1 MQGYQQ
7 GQGQWPGGYDKGVS
21 LIKQSGRATENTP
34 EWYRGKETDSPKMSM
49 VTHALE
55 SLQDM
60 RGGQSR
66 KRPARDSRGDS
77 RAKDAKWT
85 RFDSGGPPDSTGQ
98 GQDNSWRC
106 TKCNSKNIEGRNY
119 CILCYSS
126 REVGDLPCEGHHLP
140 SEGHRLLSKG
150 HRLPSNM
157 SKGHRLPSRGHDL
170 PSKGR
175 GKVREDKAS
184 TLYVF
189 DLLPTTTT
197 PELFK
202 YFSQWGGM
210 IDVYVKIRDDGISSG
225 KGLVQYRRREDAQA
239 ALAAGPHFIQKKQI
253 IVTDKKKAD
262 PRKSLTNMVALQ
274 KYKLYVTNIPADVTQ
289 DELFKYF
296 SQWGNMFS
304 CELAGKLGRGN
315 KFGFV
320 SFTNEEDALKCL
332 NFPSHSIQDRIL
344 YIHVSDKSKSMLKT
358 ANTNPLVGRA
368 HVYPQEIPSASA
380 SLEPSQKI
388 SLFVSNIPT
397 GMTSDELLE
406 HFSKWGKVDSC
417 TISYRSKNNGFVS
430 FIKDE
435 DALKCL
441 DAPHILQDRR
451 LFVRLLDATK
461 QSSQKIKLFVSNIP
475 TGVTS
480 SELTE
485 HFSKWGKI
493 HSCTISRQNKNN
505 GYVSFDKDAD
515 GLKCLDV
522 PHILKTQ
529 KLFVCLL
536 DKNTPLEE
544 AAKDPTNM
552 SAVQEKNKKH
562 RLFVTNV
569 PVGTNLG
576 EVYNYF
582 VKWGDLDY
590 YVLKPTGANKLM
602 AILTYVNEEDAL
614 RCLDAVH
621 TLNGSQ
627 LSVRCS
633 VSKGV
638 QKPLRASDSHKSDVT
653 RDAPARPAR
662 SPKDA
667 SARSPLDTPARPA
680 RSPQNAPGRP
690 ARSPQDASARPA
702 RSPLDAP
709 ARPARSPQ
717 DAPARPARSPQDAP
731 AIPARSAQDAPV
743 RPARSARP
751 SSPGQSSEAF
761 QSWRKQRYHETVQTR
776 RLPETVKSQRL
787 HEVSHPQDAIEPQ
800 RLPEDAESRRMSE
813 DFPSRRMPECVQQ
826 QRLPEDAKSRRMP
839 ENVQSRRIP
848 EDTHPQK
855 LPKVYQPRLLPEDV
869 KPRRQSSPEPFVP
882 GLSPADSVSGTP
894 PYIPLGTE
902 YDCNVPGCFYKGT
915 SLQFERHWIERH
927 EAKVLYLIC
936 SFCDVGCMDAD
947 DLCEHLDFFHGVE
960 DKIEKSNFL
969 QKAKRQERDNIHY
982 VMPGNVTKERCMS
995 AAEPSQHEPTRL
1007 KPPPT
1012 LKEDARDIH
1021 KFTECT
1027 FTGTMD
1033 ESLNIQNKKHV
1044 SELTHLRC
1052 PICPKTF
1059 KKKAALQFHVKHVH
1073 PNIEMYTEKEPEDLE
1088 ANFEESQN
1096 LSLESSQHETEE
1108 QVARSRTHIQTI
1120 SGMGSRSIH
1129 DGNRSTKKK
1138 RTASSSPP
1146 LQSGQNVPRP
1156 NLVPSL
1162 PTQQSVHRFD
1172 PPPMATHVPL
1182 PSQQHIQSQPT
1193 IVSAPPLMDRHPV
1206 PPPTDIPTQQ
1216 AVPLLGVVT
1225 PFYPSTASV
1234 PNPVPPPPRP
1244 SVLTPQLAV
1253 ASPLHLPAYPQP
1265 SASGIAKTFTQKTVA
1280 AASRPVLD
1288 TQSHIVPPVSYSQAP
1303 FQPQESAQSQQAPI
1317 MAPPQPQVGATV
1329 TSSVVPQ
1336 TYPQAV
1342 TPPQLPLTGQVISQS
1357 LQHGSAPQPVQPQMS
1372 QPEVLMKQPPIDSQS
1387 VTMPSADP
1395 CSTPPLNPLD
1405 LISVYKGSKETQKK
1419 STKDVQKRSSKQEK
1433 TSNEPQNGFHMMER
1447 LEDANIELR
1456 RRLKEDVGEEE
1467 EDDKKHEEPKETLKE
1482 FSDNSGQSRKDLQ
1495 QRTDPHGRTSEDIQ
1509 QRTDKDSRAR
1519 DKFQRRTDYGVDTDP
1534 KEMLKEFSDEESNV
1548 NLEVK
1553 GTLSQA
1559 HEDMK
1564 ARAQTIAQK
1573 VVGDY
1578 RNEQVAGKTTN
1589 IYTKAATVSPASNQ
1603 GHSKE
1608 GKIKPGLVDNKVLGQ
1623 LLMKSIGM
1631 VKYQSKRANV
1641 DADLIRKGISW
1652 AKNEIIDMLKQDEKM
1667 TLTETDEGSREAGFQ
1682 QRTDN
1687 REWSR
1692 KEFQQRTDNCPRSR
1706 NKLQQRTDNSG
1717 QAGEDLRQR
1726 ADNHSQEGED
1736 IQQRADNL
1744 GRASE
1749 HLQQRANNHP
1759 CLRNKFQLRTNN
1771 RGWSSEDLQ
1780 QRTDYRS
1787 HTGEDLQQR
1796 TDYRS
1801 HTGEDLQQRA
1811 DNHGHTGEDLQ
1822 QWADHRA
1829 RTREDVQRRTDKH
1842 ARSSN
1847 KFHQRT
1853 DNRGGSREE
1862 FQNRRDWN
1870 VEKEEHVEVYMD
1882 EYGNEDEE
1890 YVLAYVDEDGVH
1902 VMDDGFV
1909 MGEGGPVKKRE
1920 QMGEE
1925 TNDMYHGMDQ
1935 GSRSNRI
1942 REESRSHGQRGYGGG
1957 ETTSGHRI
1965 LDERDMQIYERCQE
1979 EYIEDDRFSEEEY
1992 LEYRED
1998 DRISSSSS
2006 IHSMRRN
2013 EDRRS
2018 QRFEE
2023 QMPRESVLDER
2034 RQFSPPLSRYR
2045 EGREDEYEVF
2055 EEVDSNQVSNEHFNE
2070 GHGPLIEED
2079 EGYVHNERVNYGMY
2093 NEYKEDFDRVRTWS
2107 AQQDST
2113 WRGVGYDR
2121 DRRFSKRK

>member
-21 LIKQSGRATENTP
+21 MIKQSGRASENTP
-34 EWYRGKETDSPKMSM
+34 ERYREKETDSPKMSM

-55 SLQDM
+55 SLRDM
-60 RGGQSR
+60 RGGESR
-66 KRPARDSRGDS
+66 KRPARDILGDS
-77 RAKDAKWT
+77 RAKDAKWS
-85 RFDSGGPPDSTGQ
+85 RFDSGGPPDSMGQ
-98 GQDNSWRC
+98 SQDDSWRC

-126 REVGDLPCEGHHLP
+126 RDVGDLSSEGHRLPSKGHHLP
-140 SEGHRLLSKG
+140 SEGHRLPPQG
-150 HRLPSNM
+150 HRLPS
-157 SKGHRLPSRGHDL
+157 KGHDL

-189 DLLPTTTT
+189 DLLLTTTT
-197 PELFK
+197 PDLFK

-225 KGLVQYRRREDAQA
+225 KGLVQYMRREDAQA
-239 ALAAGPHFIQKKQI
+239 ALAACPHFIQKKQI

-332 NFPSHSIQDRIL
+332 KFPSHSIQDRIL

-358 ANTNPLVGRA
+358 ENTNPLVGRA

-441 DAPHILQDRR
+441 DAPHVLQDRR
-451 LFVRLLDATK
+451 LFVRLLDTSK

-475 TGVTS
+475 TGATS

-544 AAKDPTNM
+544 AAKDTTNI

-602 AILTYVNEEDAL
+602 AVLTYVNEEDAL

-638 QKPLRASDSHKSDVT
+638 QKPLRASDAHKSDVT

-662 SPKDA
+662 SA
-667 SARSPLDTPARPA
+667 QNAPARPA
-680 RSPQNAPGRP
+680 RSPQNAP
-690 ARSPQDASARPA
+690 
-702 RSPLDAP
+702 

-717 DAPARPARSPQDAP
+717 DALVRPARSPQDAFVRP
-731 AIPARSAQDAPV
+731 ARSPQDALVRPARSPQDALARPARSAQDAPA

-751 SSPGQSSEAF
+751 ASPRQSTEAF

-776 RLPETVKSQRL
+776 ILPETVKSQRL
-787 HEVSHPQDAIEPQ
+787 VSHPQDAMEPQ

-813 DFPSRRMPECVQQ
+813 DFLSRGMPEGVQP

-848 EDTHPQK
+848 EDIHPQK
-855 LPKVYQPRLLPEDV
+855 LPEVYQPRLLPEDV
-869 KPRRQSSPEPFVP
+869 QPRRQSSPEHFVP
-882 GLSPADSVSGTP
+882 GLTPADSVSGTP
-894 PYIPLGTE
+894 PNIPLGTE
-902 YDCNVPGCFYKGT
+902 YDCNVSGCFYKGT
-915 SLQFERHWIERH
+915 SLQFERHWTERH
-927 EAKVLYLIC
+927 EAKVVDLIC
-936 SFCDVGCMDAD
+936 PFCSMGCVDAD
-947 DLCEHLDFFHGVE
+947 DFCEHLDFFHGVE
-960 DKIEKSNFL
+960 DKIEKSKFL
-969 QKAKRQERDNIHY
+969 QKAKQEERDNIHY
-982 VMPGNVTKERCMS
+982 VMPGSVTKESCMRV
-995 AAEPSQHEPTRL
+995 AEPVQHEPTRL
-1007 KPPPT
+1007 KAPPP
-1012 LKEDARDIH
+1012 LKEDARDAH

-1033 ESLNIQNKKHV
+1033 ASLNLQNKNHV

-1059 KKKAALQFHVKHVH
+1059 KKKAALQFHMKHVH

-1096 LSLESSQHETEE
+1096 CSLESSQHETEE
-1108 QVARSRTHIQTI
+1108 EVTRSQTHIQTI

-1129 DGNRSTKKK
+1129 DGNRSTKEK
-1138 RTASSSPP
+1138 RTSSPP
-1146 LQSGQNVPRP
+1146 LQSFQNVSRP

-1162 PTQQSVHRFD
+1162 PTQQPVPRLD
-1172 PPPMATHVPL
+1172 PPPLATHVPL
-1182 PSQQHIQSQPT
+1182 PPLQLIQSQQT

-1244 SVLTPQLAV
+1244 SVSTPQLAV
-1253 ASPLHLPAYPQP
+1253 ASPLHLLAYPQP
-1265 SASGIAKTFTQKTVA
+1265 SDTGIANTFTQKTVA
-1280 AASRPVLD
+1280 AASRPVVG
-1288 TQSHIVPPVSYSQAP
+1288 TQSHIVPPISFSQAP
-1303 FQPQESAQSQQAPI
+1303 FQPEVSAQSQQAPI
-1317 MAPPQPQVGATV
+1317 MAPQQSQVGDTV
-1329 TSSVVPQ
+1329 TPSVVPQ

-1372 QPEVLMKQPPIDSQS
+1372 QPEVLMKQPPVDSQS

-1405 LISVYKGSKETQKK
+1405 LINVYKGSKETQKR
-1419 STKDVQKRSSKQEK
+1419 STKDVQKRLSKQEK

-1447 LEDANIELR
+1447 LEDANIKLR
-1456 RRLKEDVGEEE
+1456 RRLKADVGEEE
-1467 EDDKKHEEPKETLKE
+1467 EDDKEHEGPKETLEE

-1495 QRTDPHGRTSEDIQ
+1495 QRTDPHGQTSDDIQ

-1534 KEMLKEFSDEESNV
+1534 KEMLKESSDEESNV

-1559 HEDMK
+1559 HGDMR
-1564 ARAQTIAQK
+1564 ARARTIAKK

-1589 IYTKAATVSPASNQ
+1589 IHTKAATVSPARNQ

-1706 NKLQQRTDNSG
+1706 NKFQQRTDNSG
-1717 QAGEDLRQR
+1717 QAGEDLQQR
-1726 ADNHSQEGED
+1726 ADNHSHEGED
-1736 IQQRADNL
+1736 LQQRAD
-1744 GRASE
+1744 
-1749 HLQQRANNHP
+1749 NHP
-1759 CLRNKFQLRTNN
+1759 CLRNRFQLRTDN
-1771 RGWSSEDLQ
+1771 RGCSSK
-1780 QRTDYRS
+1780 
-1787 HTGEDLQQR
+1787 DLQQR

-1811 DNHGHTGEDLQ
+1811 DYRSRTGEDLQQRADNHGQAGEDLQ
-1822 QWADHRA
+1822 QWADHRG
-1829 RTREDVQRRTDKH
+1829 RTREDDQRRTDKQ

-1847 KFHQRT
+1847 KFYQRT
-1853 DNRGGSREE
+1853 DNPGWSRKE

-1870 VEKEEHVEVYMD
+1870 VEKEEHVEVYVD

-1909 MGEGGPVKKRE
+1909 MGEGGPVKKGE

-1925 TNDMYHGMDQ
+1925 TDDMYYGIDQ

-1992 LEYRED
+1992 LEYRDD

-2006 IHSMRRN
+2006 SHSMRRN

-2034 RQFSPPLSRYR
+2034 RHFSPPLSRYSER
-2045 EGREDEYEVF
+2045 QEDEYEVF
-2055 EEVDSNQVSNEHFNE
+2055 EEVDSYQVSNEHFNE
-2070 GHGPLIEED
+2070 GHGPSIEDKHYIEED

-2093 NEYKEDFDRVRTWS
+2093 NEYKEDFDRVRTRS

-2113 WRGVGYDR
+2113 WRGGGLDR
-2121 DRRFSKRK
+2121 DRRYSKRK